1 LLKAGKAMAM
11 FGKKTAEKVAGLPV
25 IIVPQSAYDSDK
37 DYRLPSAVV
46 DFVNHAIGAAR
57 FLR

>member
-1 LLKAGKAMAM
+1 LLKADKAMTI
-11 FGKKTAEKVAGLPV
+11 FRKKTAEKVAGLPV

-37 DYRLPSAVV
+37 DYSLPSAVV